1 MIAGPQIITP
11 FFLAMSENW
20 RKSSA
25 AFLGGAL
32 LAVTF
37 FVTLA
42 YVVVRV
48 LHHSVGESHKSGAN
62 KGITVAILILL
73 VLAAFN
79 TFRTRKTAKPP
90 EWMGKLESATPKKS
104 FRLGFL
110 LLGLFPGD
118 IITSTVVGSHLARN
132 GGPWW
137 YCLPFVLLTLF
148 FEAVPALMVLFL
160 GKRADVV
167 LPKVRD
173 WMTNNSW
180 IISEVVIGLFIAIEI
195 KSLAGS

>member
-1 MIAGPQIITP
+1 
-11 FFLAMSENW
+11 
-20 RKSSA
+20 
-25 AFLGGAL
+25 
-32 LAVTF
+32 
-37 FVTLA
+37 
-42 YVVVRV
+42 
-48 LHHSVGESHKSGAN
+48 
-62 KGITVAILILL
+62 
-73 VLAAFN
+73 
-79 TFRTRKTAKPP
+79 
-90 EWMGKLESATPKKS
+90 MGKLESATPKKS

-132 GGPWW
+132 GDPWW
-137 YCLPFVLLTLF
+137 YCLPFVLLTLL

-195 KSLAGS
+195 NSLAGS